1 MEVKKQEDDKEELKQ
16 NIQMPDVI
24 NMNLIDA
31 KKILR
36 DLNLEIEVIGEN
48 DDKSIITNQLPKK
61 GIKIKEGTKITLY
74 TN

>member
-48 DDKSIITNQLPKK
+48 DEKSIITNQLPKK